1 VPRHEG
7 VATDRWKLLRFVDLV
22 DPVTGTRVVELYDLE
37 ADPDELRS
45 LAGDP
50 KHAETLAAMT
60 ARLEELRRV
69 YRVDAPKVETQPS
82 APKTP

>member
-1 VPRHEG
+1 V
-7 VATDRWKLLRFVDLV
+7 TDRWKLLRFLDLV

-50 KHAETLAAMT
+50 QHAQTLAAMT